1 MTVSNFRAYR
11 RRIFGL
17 ILLTFLPLLAL
28 NLYTSIEQR
37 ANILKQDREE
47 VLTLM
52 RLEAAQ
58 LNGFIQS
65 AHDLISAA
73 SEMVGHG
80 NRARDAEACVRILV
94 TVQRQSPM
102 FANLGMIEP
111 DGSLHCSI
119 ARLTAKTNV
128 ADRNYFQR
136 ALREKD
142 FVVGEYQIG
151 RVINKPVLPI
161 AKPILDQTG
170 MVKRVLF
177 ATVDLLWL
185 NQILANTPLP
195 AGGTI
200 LLLDRHG
207 TVLAR
212 HPEPQTWVG
221 KNTAATP
228 LWKTIQEGT
237 ERISVAQGLD
247 GIERVYAFG
256 AMGGKA
262 GNALYLAIGLTSES
276 EHNLATTIL
285 WRNTLIA
292 LLTGLLS
299 FAVGW
304 FLINRGLKERETDA
318 SQRAQINEKLQQTV
332 QTLEQREREARL
344 LNEMRNQFQIGQSDE
359 EIHKIVS
366 DHFTRLFPTSA
377 GALYLI
383 NASRRLAEA
392 VSTWGQMPSDTTVFQ
407 PQDCLALRRGQPY
420 THEPSDGHFG
430 CAHVPDGPARQYAC
444 LPLMAHGEML
454 GTVHLLW
461 PLPDPGATPLASRT
475 KELELARTVSGMAA
489 LAVSHSR
496 LLQALKIQAVR
507 DPLTGLFN
515 RRYLEETL
523 EREVARCQRNRS
535 TLAVL
540 MIDVDHFKQFND
552 RYGHAAGDTALA
564 EIGSLVLK
572 CARASDIACRYGGEE
587 LFLILPD
594 CALDAAHAH
603 AQQLLHDVRALEI
616 KPNGQDLGRITV
628 SQGLAMYPQHA
639 DNVEYLLRA
648 ADAALYRAK
657 REGRDRVV
665 VADAPV
671 TAPTRPPAT

>member
-11 RRIFGL
+11 WRIFGL

-28 NLYTSIEQR
+28 NLYTGIEQR

-52 RLEAAQ
+52 RLAAAQ
-58 LNGFIQS
+58 LNGYIQS

-73 SEMVGHG
+73 GEMVGHD
-80 NRARDAEACVRILV
+80 NQARNAEVCVRILV
-94 TVQRQSPM
+94 TVQRQNPM

-128 ADRNYFQR
+128 ADRNYFQL

-151 RVINKPVLPI
+151 RVINRPVLPI

-170 MVKRVLF
+170 KVKRVLF

-185 NQILANTPLP
+185 NQVLANTSLP

-221 KNTAATP
+221 KNTSATP
-228 LWKTIQEGT
+228 LWKTIQDGT
-237 ERISVAQGLD
+237 QRVGVAEGLD
-247 GIERVYAFG
+247 GIERVYAFS

-262 GNALYLAIGLTSES
+262 GNAMYLAIGLTSES
-276 EHNLATTIL
+276 ERNLATTVL

-292 LLTGLLS
+292 LLTGFLS
-299 FAVGW
+299 FTVGW
-304 FLINRGLKERETDA
+304 FLINRGLKEREADA
-318 SQRAQINEKLQQTV
+318 TESARLNEKLRRTV
-332 QTLEQREREARL
+332 LTLEQREREGQL
-344 LNEMRNQFQIGQSDE
+344 LNDMRNQLQIGQSDE

-366 DHFTRLFPTSA
+366 DYFTRLFPTSA

-392 VSTWGQMPSDTTVFQ
+392 MSTWGQMPPDTAVFQ
-407 PQDCLALRRGQPY
+407 PQDCLALRRGQAY
-420 THEPSDGHFG
+420 THEPSDGHFS
-430 CAHVPDGPARQYAC
+430 CAHVPNGPARQYAC
-444 LPLMAHGEML
+444 LPLLAHGEML

-461 PLPDPGATPLASRT
+461 DGTHDTVPLASRT
-475 KELELARTVSGMAA
+475 QELELARTVSGMAA

-523 EREVARCQRNRS
+523 ERELARSQRNRS
-535 TLAVL
+535 TLAVI
-540 MIDVDHFKQFND
+540 MIDIDHFKQFND
-552 RYGHAAGDTALA
+552 RFGHEAGDTVLA
-564 EIGSLVLK
+564 EIGSLLLK
-572 CARASDIACRYGGEE
+572 RARASDIVCRYGGEE

-594 CALDAAHAH
+594 CALAAAQEH
-603 AQQLLHDVRALEI
+603 AQQLSHHVRALEI
-616 KPNGQDLGRITV
+616 KQNGRDLGRITV
-628 SQGLAMYPQHA
+628 SQGIALYPLHA
-639 DNVEYLLRA
+639 DNAEGLLRA
-648 ADAALYRAK
+648 ADAAMYRAK
-657 REGRDRVV
+657 QEGRDRVV
-665 VADAPV
+665 IADAPV

>member
-11 RRIFGL
+11 WRIFGL

-28 NLYTSIEQR
+28 NFYTGIEQR

-52 RLEAAQ
+52 RLAAAQ
-58 LNGFIQS
+58 LNGYIQS

-73 SEMVGHG
+73 GEMVSHG

-128 ADRNYFQR
+128 ADRNYFQL

-151 RVINKPVLPI
+151 RVLNRPVLPI

-170 MVKRVLF
+170 KVKRVLF

-185 NQILANTPLP
+185 NQVLANTSLP

-212 HPEPQTWVG
+212 HPEPQAWVG
-221 KNTAATP
+221 KNTSTTP
-228 LWKTIQEGT
+228 LWKTIQEDV

-247 GIERVYAFG
+247 GIERVYAFD
-256 AMGGKA
+256 AIGGKA
-262 GNALYLAIGLTSES
+262 GNALYLAVGLTSES
-276 EHNLATTIL
+276 ERNLATTVL

-299 FAVGW
+299 LAVGG
-304 FLINRGLKERETDA
+304 FLINRGLKEREADA
-318 SQRAQINEKLQQTV
+318 TESARLNEKLQRTV
-332 QTLEQREREARL
+332 QTLEQREREGQL
-344 LNEMRNQFQIGQSDE
+344 LNDMRNQLQIGQSDE

-366 DHFTRLFPTSA
+366 DYFTRLFPTSA

-392 VSTWGQMPSDTTVFQ
+392 VSTWGQMPPSTAVFQ
-407 PQDCLALRRGQPY
+407 PQDCLALRRGQAY
-420 THEPSDGHFG
+420 THEPSDGHFS
-430 CAHVPDGPARQYAC
+430 CAHVPNGPSRQYAC
-444 LPLMAHGEML
+444 LPLLAHGEML

-461 PLPDPGATPLASRT
+461 DENRHTVPLASRT
-475 KELELARTVSGMAA
+475 QELELARTVSGMAA

-523 EREVARCQRNRS
+523 ERELARSQRNRS
-535 TLAVL
+535 TLAVI
-540 MIDVDHFKQFND
+540 MIDIDHFKQFND
-552 RYGHAAGDTALA
+552 RFGHEAGDTVLA
-564 EIGSLVLK
+564 EIGSLLLK
-572 CARASDIACRYGGEE
+572 RARASDIVCRYGGEE

-594 CALDAAHAH
+594 CALAAAQEH
-603 AQQLLHDVRALEI
+603 AQQLLHHVRALEI
-616 KPNGQDLGRITV
+616 KQNGRDLGRITV
-628 SQGLAMYPQHA
+628 SQGIALYPLHA
-639 DNVEYLLRA
+639 DNAERLLRA
-648 ADAALYRAK
+648 ADTALYRAK
-657 REGRDRVV
+657 QEGRDRVV
-665 VADAPV
+665 VAGTESV
-671 TAPTRPPAT
+671 TPPGHSPSA